1 MPNYNER
8 HQAVKGRNP
17 LAVDDR
23 PAFAQPEVTEAAVWI
38 ENCGYDVERSTA
50 PEATAEVSVRGMDGW
65 KFSSD
70 KPCLNALVV
79 HGGANT
85 FDLRNADIRLSGYGC
100 SDFTSKGAAAMAFGG
115 HLRISD
121 SNLETHGCTR
131 AATIATKGG
140 VLHVRNSRL
149 VSYGGPLPEGYVP
162 VIGPGMMEPPAPL
175 GLAGNCRTHLSMD
188 QSESYFDNC
197 DIYCAAWAALST
209 DASGGYLY
217 LEANDS
223 RIVCEGNGYATYA
236 DNGSHVRFNRCQVQS
251 GNMAIIQDGNSS
263 CTFVD
268 TDCTCGK
275 YGMLLHGGMP
285 EYKDVGIIEVH
296 GGSLISEDIGVLAK
310 STNVDVYLSGVN
322 FRSKCGTLVKT
333 MESDDV
339 FYHKTRSYGPAC
351 YGVQVTFEQ
360 MRLNGDLLNEDPER
374 KAVFTLAE
382 TALTGRIT
390 GNPSVRLLNGSAWIA
405 TGDSE
410 ITLQEGDAAAIQAQ
424 NGAKVFVHLP
434 DGSSLTIA

>member
-17 LAVDDR
+17 LSADDR
-23 PAFAQPEVTEAAVWI
+23 PAFVQPEVTEAAVWI
-38 ENCGYDVERSTA
+38 ENCQYDPERSTA
-50 PEATAEVSVRGMDGW
+50 PEFASDVSIRGLNGW
-65 KFSSD
+65 NFVSD
-70 KPCLNALVV
+70 EPCRNALVV
-79 HGGANT
+79 HGGAET
-85 FDLRNADIRLSGYGC
+85 FALRNADIQLSGCGC
-100 SDFTSKGAAAMAFGG
+100 SDFTSKGAAAMAYGG
-115 HLRISD
+115 HLSISD
-121 SNLETHGCTR
+121 SNLETHGATR

-140 VLHVRNSRL
+140 VLHVKDSRL
-149 VSYGGPLPEGYVP
+149 ASYGGPLPEDYVP

-236 DNGSHVRFNRCQVQS
+236 DNGCHVRFNRCQVQS

-268 TDCTCGK
+268 TDCVCGK

-285 EYKDVGIIEVH
+285 DYQDVGMIEMH
-296 GGSLISEDIGVLAK
+296 GGSLICEDIGILAK
-310 STNVDVYLSGVN
+310 STNVDVYLSGVD
-322 FRSKCGTLVKT
+322 FQSKCGTLVKV
-333 MESDDV
+333 METDDE
-339 FYHKTRSYGPAC
+339 FYHTTRSHGPAC
-351 YGVQVTFEQ
+351 YGVQITFEQ
-360 MRLNGDLLNEDPER
+360 MKLNGSLRNEDPER
-374 KAVFTLAE
+374 KVIFTLSE
-382 TALTGRIT
+382 TTLTGCMI
-390 GNPSVRLLNGSAWIA
+390 GNPTVRLLNGAAWLA
-405 TGDSE
+405 AGDSE
-410 ITLQEGDAAAIQAQ
+410 ITLQEGSVSAIQVQ
-424 NGAKVFVHLP
+424 EGAKVLIHLP
-434 DGSSLTIA
+434 DGSSMTIS